1 MNANCGS
8 LRRPLSTSSPRVPG
22 TLWVRWGERRKV
34 RGLLL
39 GILLLASPT
48 PAPGQ
53 GQEIHGENSVFAGH
67 GVAIAWG
74 ILKGPVEE
82 QTQVI
87 LRIAPAGEAYAYVS
101 VEALDPFTGKRQPI
115 LAGRPLGDRV
125 DIRSP
130 RGAFADFP
138 RREVHLYRTAG
149 DWQAK
154 KPTVTVYYLGV
165 PDTTPEFISEG
176 ALFTYLDQA
185 LAKFQGTAQGR
196 KP

>member
-1 MNANCGS
+1 M
-8 LRRPLSTSSPRVPG
+8 
-22 TLWVRWGERRKV
+22 V
-34 RGLLL
+34 RGVALALVLLTY
-39 GILLLASPT
+39 ASL
-48 PAPGQ
+48 APGQ
-53 GQEIHGENSVFAGH
+53 GQEVHGENSVFAGH

-74 ILKGPVEE
+74 VLKGPMEE

-87 LRIAPAGEAYAYVS
+87 LRIVPAGEAYAYVG
-101 VEALDPFTGKRQPI
+101 VEAVDPFTGKRQR
-115 LAGRPLGDRV
+115 LLEGRPLGDRV
-125 DIRSP
+125 DILSP

-149 DWQAK
+149 DWQVK

-185 LAKFQGTAQGR
+185 LAKVRGAGQGR